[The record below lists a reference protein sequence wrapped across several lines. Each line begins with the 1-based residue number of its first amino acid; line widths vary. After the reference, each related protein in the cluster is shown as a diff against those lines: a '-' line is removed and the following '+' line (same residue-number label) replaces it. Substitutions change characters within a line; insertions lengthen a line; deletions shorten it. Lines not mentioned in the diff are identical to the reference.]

1 METFK
6 EMETVV
12 AVNGKDVSAV
22 IRISTDLDSDFD
34 SSDVDFENEDQVQQ
48 FQRMLDRGEIEA
60 RVILVEVI
68 ALGETGSDSLC
79 QVLVKTSEDVDDAV
93 AEHNMIEDATNNLV
107 SELKFKYEELA
118 NVFAA

>member
-12 AVNGKDVSAV
+12 TVNGKELEAIV
-22 IRISTDLDSDFD
+22 RISTDLDSDFD
-34 SSDVDFENEDQVQQ
+34 SSDIDFENEEQVQQ

-60 RVILVEVI
+60 RVILVEVT

-79 QVLVKTSEDVDDAV
+79 QVLVKTSEDVDNAV
-93 AEHNMIEDATNNLV
+93 AEHNMIEDATNNLIE
-107 SELKFKYEELA
+107 ELKFKYENL
-118 NVFAA
+118 NVLFCA